1 MYIYYILYI
10 YYIYIFN
17 WKKHISNSNFHMC
30 HDQITKDQWVMLLHH
45 WNLEKITYE
54 YVNEN
59 VTCQAPYHAR
69 IMHNPY
75 IYIIIYSMI
84 YGHLILVTYI
94 YISILVTYISI
105 YQ

>member
-10 YYIYIFN
+10 YYIYIFFN

-75 IYIIIYSMI
+75 IYIYNNI
-84 YGHLILVTYI
+84 
-94 YISILVTYISI
+94 
-105 YQ
+105 